1 MPTQYSANIAS
12 LESRVSELKG
22 AVSAG
27 SIEGAPRLVTSTG
40 DGGVVAVT
48 TVPGV
53 SASTGG
59 VSGGSTVASSGRTGS
74 TTMLTGTNTK
84 STTGM
89 SGSATTQD
97 VASTT
102 TRSSSGFAM
111 ATEIPAAIM
120 GVAGLFG
127 LVAAL

>member
-27 SIEGAPRLVTSTG
+27 SISGAPRVVTSTG
-40 DGGVVAVT
+40 NGGVVAVT

-53 SASTGG
+53 AASGSSTGTTSG
-59 VSGGSTVASSGRTGS
+59 SGTGSSMVSSTASGS
-74 TTMLTGTNTK
+74 TTMLTGTNTRP
-84 STTGM
+84 SALT
-89 SGSATTQD
+89 SGSGNTQ
-97 VASTT
+97 
-102 TRSSSGFAM
+102 SSSSAFAM

-120 GVAGLFG
+120 GVAGLIG